1 MEWIQE
7 EVQLL
12 GRNRTNLI
20 DNTLRCQ
27 VAPSETDLVKFR
39 AQPDKL
45 IALMGWLS
53 LGEKQDAILLNRFQR
68 VVGLDGVSAL
78 EDKET
83 CHEVQIDW
91 AKHQVMLPAANKFD
105 EYTICKNSA
114 GNFAAVWMVYEKHER
129 YPDSKPAL
137 LWITDW
143 EDGKVYQK
151 ESYVAEAFSGGA
163 LSATAAVIS
172 KFSCV
177 SEALSWAKARVVYDA
192 AVQESLGGFNPIV

>member
-1 MEWIQE
+1 MEWTQE

-12 GRNRTNLI
+12 GRNRTSLI
-20 DNTLRCQ
+20 DSRLSCEI
-27 VAPSETDLVKFR
+27 VPPEADLVKFR

-45 IALMGWLS
+45 IALTGWLS
-53 LGEKQDAILLNRFQR
+53 LGDKQDATLLNRFQH
-68 VVGLDGVSAL
+68 VADLDGVRAF

-91 AKHQVMLPAANKFD
+91 AKHQVVLPATNKFD
-105 EYTICKNSA
+105 ECTIRKSLA
-114 GNFAAVWMVYEKHER
+114 GDFAVVWMAYERQER
-129 YPDSKPAL
+129 YPDDKPAL

-143 EDGKVYQK
+143 EGGKLYQK
-151 ESYVAEAFSGGA
+151 QARVADAFAGGD
-163 LSATAAVIS
+163 LQTTAAIIS

-177 SEALSWAKARVVYDA
+177 SDALNWANARVVYDA